1 MLDIKDIEEKKLI
14 VAYRASKS
22 KRLGVDHI
30 WRLWVSSWDNDF
42 RVKGTPLKMYDHK
55 FVQSKTKAREKV
67 RAGEVLTYD
76 YKKYDDSLA
85 DIYDWI
91 SVQIDKYRTDN
102 TMKTCDRFMKML
114 VSYRKECADT
124 LYRIMRE
131 NNLQRK
137 GYSLKNQ
144 TSSKNPLEL
153 GHFLLRHNHEGTWET
168 IMSGSYEEIL
178 DYLNRIIKEGGE

>member
-14 VAYRASKS
+14 VAYRVSKS
-22 KRLGVDHI
+22 KRLGADHI
-30 WRLWVSSWDNDF
+30 WRLWMSSWDNDF
-42 RVKGTPLKMYDHK
+42 RVKGTPLKMHDHK
-55 FVQSKTKAREKV
+55 FIQSNTKRRESAN
-67 RAGEVLTYD
+67 AGEALIQG
-76 YKKYDDSLA
+76 YKEYDDFLA
-85 DIYDWI
+85 DVYNWI
-91 SVQIDKYRTDN
+91 REQLHKYRTDN
-102 TMKTCDRFMKML
+102 TMKTCDKFMKML
-114 VSYRKECADT
+114 ASHRRECADN

-153 GHFLLRHNHEGTWET
+153 GRLLLRHNHEGTWET

-178 DYLNRIIKEGGE
+178 DCLNEIIKERGE